1 MSKLLVGFIV
11 VLCIMI
17 AMSVINLAQNL
28 SNLFAPGLK
37 TEGYS
42 ANYMNSISDR
52 NAATSDSEGNPL
64 LSYKPLESVTK
75 GVFGIPPRT
84 LNSKSKYETD
94 YGRGPMV

>member
-1 MSKLLVGFIV
+1 MSKLLNGFVV
-11 VLCIMI
+11 VLMILI
-17 AMSVINLAQNL
+17 AMTLIRLAQNL
-28 SNLFAPGLK
+28 SDLAAPGLK

-42 ANYMNSISDR
+42 ANYMYSISDR
-52 NAATSDSEGNPL
+52 NAASADSEGNPL

-84 LNSKSKYETD
+84 LDSKSKYETD